1 MHQHS
6 DSELGH
12 HQVIIPVLELA
23 PVCETVDLSH
33 RDPLEMDM
41 LVQGGAPVR
50 WLSANNS
57 NFTMV
62 YGRYINT
69 PTMVHKPTNITVRAQ
84 PCKEQT

>member
-1 MHQHS
+1 MGGIPLGGEGGGVGVRGPGSYIHIYTINNSYWSYLHQLS

-41 LVQGGAPVR
+41 LVQGGA
-50 WLSANNS
+50 
-57 NFTMV
+57 
-62 YGRYINT
+62 
-69 PTMVHKPTNITVRAQ
+69 
-84 PCKEQT
+84 